1 VERFCQVMVWQQ
13 KAVENRNRVVPTRG
27 EVGLGAAKRAA
38 NEARLS
44 VDATEV
50 ARALRVTTQSRKR
63 RAAKSEARWRRNR
76 FGGRKCG
83 STAEPPQGSG
93 QPFMVCHDVLMVVAA
108 DTAPLTSPETCT
120 QRL

>member
-1 VERFCQVMVWQQ
+1 VMVWQQ
-13 KAVENRNRVVPTRG
+13 KVVENRNRVVPTSG
-27 EVGLGAAKRAA
+27 EVDLGAAKRAA
-38 NEARLS
+38 NEAQLS
-44 VDATEV
+44 VNATEV
-50 ARALRVTTQSRKR
+50 ARVLGVTTQSRKR

-93 QPFMVCHDVLMVVAA
+93 QPCMACHDVLMVVAA